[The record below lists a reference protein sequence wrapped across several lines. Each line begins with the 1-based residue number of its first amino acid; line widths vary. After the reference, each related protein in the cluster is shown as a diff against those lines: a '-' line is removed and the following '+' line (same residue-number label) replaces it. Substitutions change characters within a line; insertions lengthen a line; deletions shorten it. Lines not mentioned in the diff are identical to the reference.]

1 MELRGFMVE
10 VATDGL
16 AALKIVEE
24 GPRPQV
30 IVLDLELP
38 RVGGL
43 EFARELA
50 SNAATRKI
58 PIIVVTGTNEP
69 FDERPFTAV
78 LRKPITGDHI
88 AFIVGQILKR
98 HGKPEQSG

>member
-1 MELRGFMVE
+1 ME

-16 AALKIVEE
+16 AALQIIEE
-24 GPRPQV
+24 GPRPEV
-30 IVLDLELP
+30 IVLDLVLP

-50 SNAATRKI
+50 SNAATQKI
-58 PIIVVTGTNEP
+58 PIIVVTGTTDP

-78 LRKPITGDHI
+78 LRKPVTGDAV
-88 AFIVGQILKR
+88 AFIVGQVLSR
-98 HGKPEQSG
+98 HGRPEQAG